1 MLYSQENA
9 LLDDQVLSKLL
20 GEQIFFVWLAP

>member
-9 LLDDQVLSKLL
+9 LLDEQLLSKLL
-20 GEQIFFVWLAP
+20 GEQIFLVWLAP